1 MTRAEM
7 NWKIVRSIIP
17 IIVLAVFLYYT
28 QALKPDYS
36 DMDPVLITDANDLVW
51 RFQMNEGE
59 QLLNKVVQV
68 SGNVTGIDS
77 LLIIINHRLICAPDT
92 SQKLVPIIGDSIG
105 LENHQ
110 FAGSDQERA
119 EDFQNQMDNPE
130 IKAIWCAKGGYGTVR
145 ILDLLDFSRF
155 KNNPKLVPL
164 PGQQMTWFDA
174 SWWNGLI
181 EIHCNSQFLIHEV
194 GC

>member
-68 SGNVTGIDS
+68 SGNVTGKDS

-92 SQKLVPIIGDSIG
+92 SQKLVPIIGEDIIIKGRCIG
-105 LENHQ
+105 Y
-110 FAGSDQERA
+110 D
-119 EDFQNQMDNPE
+119 
-130 IKAIWCAKGGYGTVR
+130 
-145 ILDLLDFSRF
+145 DLLEELRIDYATRVS
-155 KNNPKLVPL
+155 N
-164 PGQQMTWFDA
+164 
-174 SWWNGLI
+174 
-181 EIHCNSQFLIHEV
+181 
-194 GC
+194 